1 MHPRFRLNPDRAM
14 IALWV
19 LVKPLSIY
27 PFDLERITSY
37 AYRTHVTSHPYLV
50 FFIYLW
56 WRQLNA
62 DKSNTYLL
70 FGFEPFSWSKD
81 CITSNYFVSF
91 ILNVS
96 YFHTLIMMYLIF
108 LNVKIHIF
116 ICIINILFVLLIL
129 LFYVLFELQSMIHF
143 TALMYYFKTSYEFIS
158 KCNMHWFNMLS

>member
-37 AYRTHVTSHPYLV
+37 AYRTHVTSHLYLV

-116 ICIINILFVLLIL
+116 ICVINILFVLLIFTVL
-129 LFYVLFELQSMIHF
+129 CSFRVTKYDTFYSFNVLFQNVVWI
-143 TALMYYFKTSYEFIS
+143 YFK
-158 KCNMHWFNMLS
+158 M